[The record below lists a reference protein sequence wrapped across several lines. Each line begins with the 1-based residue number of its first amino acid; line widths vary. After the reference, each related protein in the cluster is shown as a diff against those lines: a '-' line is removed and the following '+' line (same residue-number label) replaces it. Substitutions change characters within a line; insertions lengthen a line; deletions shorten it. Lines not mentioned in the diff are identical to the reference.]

1 MQHSVPMDE
10 SQPSCAITG
19 EPFETTWD
27 TKTQQWHYLNA
38 KRVTDDEAA
47 RCVLGVNVLLE

>member
-1 MQHSVPMDE
+1 MDE